1 MFDLPYHER
10 ARAWRDFRL
19 TNSYLDREEILVNT
33 AKLWWKAPQAMPYL
47 AYDQPETWPQP
58 WELIRYDRFDDVSI
72 GLGIYFT
79 LYLTD
84 RFDKRDLDVVIYN
97 NDNESAYTVAVD
109 VYKKYTL
116 NWSVGEVVNTSLVE
130 QRAHRQWVWNYAEL
144 RTESYL

>member
-10 ARAWRDFRL
+10 VRAWRDFRL

-58 WELIRYDRFDDVSI
+58 WELIQYDRFDDVSI

>member
-10 ARAWRDFRL
+10 VRAWRDFRL